1 MLPYHFTI
9 ATQQRSLLYSKVLCC
24 LLPGGFHIL
33 RDETSVSIGIENWI
47 MKAMSDGGEDDENVY
62 NWQRQVVEEKTEPNS
77 RALFLLYVRDSINK
91 INTHQF
97 RQIDNAFNVQ
107 MQGDV
112 TEELVTGNGNV
123 SSIGVRFVEQSF
135 GETVYSNYNT
145 SGGGDGDELL
155 ENFSSPYLMPWPQR
169 TAWIAVFTLMLLV
182 ATVGNT
188 LVAWIV
194 LGQSYVISK
203 VNYKLNAIM
212 QYYYHKKSECNRL
225 RDWGLPSI

>member
-1 MLPYHFTI
+1 M
-9 ATQQRSLLYSKVLCC
+9 
-24 LLPGGFHIL
+24 
-33 RDETSVSIGIENWI
+33 RDETSVSIEIENWI
-47 MKAMSDGGEDDENVY
+47 MKALSDGGEDGDNVY

-77 RALFLLYVRDSINK
+77 RALLLLYVRDSINK
-91 INTHQF
+91 INNHQF
-97 RQIDNAFNVQ
+97 RQIDNAINVQ

-112 TEELVTGNGNV
+112 TEESVTGNGNIFLSG
-123 SSIGVRFVEQSF
+123 SSTIINGTAWDGYQQFVEPSF
-135 GETVYSNYNT
+135 GETVYGNYNT

-194 LGQSYVISK
+194 LGQLYIIIK
-203 VNYKLNAIM
+203 QNK
-212 QYYYHKKSECNRL
+212 
-225 RDWGLPSI
+225 